1 MDGVKKLKRFSHVA
15 QIISKYGL
23 EELISRSN
31 IESLT
36 PSFFTNWNPKAK
48 RIFEQSIYVRLRLAL
63 EELGP
68 TYIKLGQLISNR
80 KDLVSAEMI
89 EELQKL
95 QDDVPAEEID
105 IQTKIKSEFN
115 IDPKDYFLSIDEK
128 PFAAASIS
136 QVYKAELLSGEK
148 VILKVK
154 RTGIDKTIESDL
166 AILKDIA
173 NYLEN
178 NYENLKRK
186 NISQILKSFEN
197 SILKELSLSSEFQNV
212 QRFREN
218 FKKSKEIYVPKT
230 YADFS
235 NNNVLCMEFIEG
247 IKINDK
253 AGIEALGFDPKKVVL
268 TGLDVYIKQILD
280 DGFFHADPHP
290 GNIFFMSNGQLAFI
304 DFGSMGQ
311 ITEQDKELLEE
322 IVINFGFKNPQKIIR
337 GIKKLAINH
346 YIEDENQLA
355 RDILDIIDYMDYNTI
370 ETIDINVVIRKMNQ
384 ILKTN
389 HVLMPEFIYILMRG
403 IALLE
408 GVGQQLDTNLNIQK
422 AIRPY
427 AKKIAREKLHPEYLA
442 NKAIKNIKNA
452 KDLFDDIPE
461 DLSKLMNKLIND
473 QIGMNFHIQD
483 LPIIESLI
491 KNSINKLVL
500 AILTLTFG
508 LGAAYLSSTEIWPMV
523 GGIPLLAWLGFLMS
537 IFTGLSIVFLI
548 FRNK

>member
-422 AIRPY
+422 TIRPY

>member
-1 MDGVKKLKRFSHVA
+1 MDGVKKLKRFSHLA

-115 IDPKDYFLSIDEK
+115 IEPKDYFLSIDEK

-235 NNNVLCMEFIEG
+235 NNNVLCMEFVEG